1 MDWGQLVRFHLPKSH
16 VAYSMKLIINQMD
29 RKLVKSQNQSGREIK
44 KEVVA
49 CEDCGT
55 AALESLC
62 ACRSILALDA
72 QITDYV
78 LFCCHDIDHV
88 TVTYLGRSS
97 RWLPTL

>member
-62 ACRSILALDA
+62 AGAFWHWMPKSQTMCCFVAMTSIM
-72 QITDYV
+72 
-78 LFCCHDIDHV
+78 
-88 TVTYLGRSS
+88 
-97 RWLPTL
+97 